1 MPRTSVRRFR
11 TLSSQLRKLRNL
23 KVDMSNLR
31 HRKEDLDLWIH
42 ATPEGIL
49 RKVPWLKL
57 DIKSR
62 TRDLQISSSG
72 VRRVAELQ
80 QKWTE
85 AMLPVATDSLK
96 QYGHEALHRS
106 DLLSLSV
113 QTTVSLSGTGPFF

>member
-1 MPRTSVRRFR
+1 
-11 TLSSQLRKLRNL
+11 
-23 KVDMSNLR
+23 MSNLR
-31 HRKEDLDLWIH
+31 RRKEDLELWIH

-80 QKWTE
+80 QK
-85 AMLPVATDSLK
+85 
-96 QYGHEALHRS
+96 
-106 DLLSLSV
+106 
-113 QTTVSLSGTGPFF
+113 